1 MLTRRSLLHSAAAGL
16 APTAIQRQLYR
27 RAPAGGA
34 AVMEYAYYT
43 RPRGGAMLSI
53 ETHWSRSDTVD
64 SAWYRLSED
73 YGRTWSDPQPRRVSK
88 RLPTGVWRMA
98 PRGVFPDPT
107 TGHTLEFW
115 QEAQLPTDDP
125 LEGLRRWSLWYAIS
139 TGGGRTRKLT
149 RQIIQHGEGFTGRHP
164 FPGIHIGS
172 NCLML
177 GDVAS
182 TPLFLSD
189 GSLLLP
195 AIFPPLAAG
204 GTLYNPANAY
214 TYTNAAILRGYWHNG
229 ELRWT
234 LGATIAADPAQS
246 TRGMDEPTLALLD
259 NGAILCIL
267 RGSNDRRPSLPGR
280 KWISISADHGRTFSK
295 PAPWTWSG
303 GENFF
308 SPSACSQLVAH
319 SSGRLFW
326 LGNITRDNPR
336 GNRPRYP
343 FVIAEVDRH
352 YGLPLRKTVRT
363 VDDLHPGEDPML
375 SLSNFY
381 AREDRQ
387 TGAIHLHMTRLFASA
402 SKPWA
407 GDAYLYRIPID

>member
-1 MLTRRSLLHSAAAGL
+1 
-16 APTAIQRQLYR
+16 
-27 RAPAGGA
+27 
-34 AVMEYAYYT
+34 
-43 RPRGGAMLSI
+43 
-53 ETHWSRSDTVD
+53 
-64 SAWYRLSED
+64 
-73 YGRTWSDPQPRRVSK
+73 
-88 RLPTGVWRMA
+88 
-98 PRGVFPDPT
+98 
-107 TGHTLEFW
+107 
-115 QEAQLPTDDP
+115 
-125 LEGLRRWSLWYAIS
+125 
-139 TGGGRTRKLT
+139 
-149 RQIIQHGEGFTGRHP
+149 
-164 FPGIHIGS
+164 
-172 NCLML
+172 
-177 GDVAS
+177 
-182 TPLFLSD
+182 
-189 GSLLLP
+189 
-195 AIFPPLAAG
+195 
-204 GTLYNPANAY
+204 
-214 TYTNAAILRGYWHNG
+214 
-229 ELRWT
+229 
-234 LGATIAADPAQS
+234 
-246 TRGMDEPTLALLD
+246 MDEPTLALLD